1 MHASSQSPRVR
12 FAATALICAGAIALI
27 PASATAQVSGTGAAA
42 PAGPAA
48 PVYTQALGIGLE
60 AWPYPYPVSFLPLQ
74 VDGQQLR
81 MAYMDV
87 APSGLAN
94 GHTVVLLHGK
104 NFGSDYWRGVIAELS
119 ARGYRVVAPD
129 QIGFGKSS
137 KPDIDYSFDLLSRN
151 TLALLDALHLQ
162 RIDLLGHSTGGM
174 LAIRFA
180 LTYPQRVERLLLEDP
195 IGLEDYRRT
204 EPPQTLDTW
213 YRQQLAMT
221 PASYRRFF
229 HNYFAHWRPAYEHE
243 LVEPYAR
250 MLLSGEYPRLAKA
263 SALTYLMIYRQ
274 PVVYELPDLR
284 MPTLIV
290 VGAEDHTAVGKQFAP
305 PQLAAQLGNFPKIG
319 RAAAQAIPLGQ
330 FVEIENAG
338 HIPHLEQPAQFYA
351 AIEHFLAQPA
361 APASASEQ

>member
-1 MHASSQSPRVR
+1 MHASSRPQRVLLM
-12 FAATALICAGAIALI
+12 AAIAAAALI
-27 PASATAQVSGTGAAA
+27 PASATAQVSGASAAVA
-42 PAGPAA
+42 ASPAA
-48 PVYTQALGIGLE
+48 PVYTQPLGIALE
-60 AWPYPYPVSFLPLQ
+60 SWPYPYPVSFLPLQ
-74 VDGQQLR
+74 IDGQQVR
-81 MAYMDV
+81 MAYMDI
-87 APSGLAN
+87 APSGAPN
-94 GHTVVLLHGK
+94 GRTVVLLHGK

-137 KPDIDYSFDLLSRN
+137 KPDIDYSFDLLARN

-180 LTYPQRVERLLLEDP
+180 LTYPRRVAHLVLEDP
-195 IGLEDYRRT
+195 IGLEDYRRA

-221 PASYRRFF
+221 PAAYRRFF
-229 HNYFAHWRPAYEHE
+229 HNYFAHWQPAYEHE

-263 SALTYLMIYRQ
+263 SALAYLMIYRQ

-284 MPTLIV
+284 VPTLIV

-305 PQLAAQLGNFPKIG
+305 PQIAARLGNFPKLG
-319 RAAAQAIPLGQ
+319 RAAARAIPGGQ
-330 FVEIENAG
+330 FVEIENSG

-351 AIEHFLAQPA
+351 AIERFLEAPVAPSAQ
-361 APASASEQ
+361 